1 MGSCECIDAGKMMN
15 EDETACID
23 IYSDKKLKL
32 NVAKVERKKI
42 RKRVRKVRRG
52 SRKGKKR

>member
-1 MGSCECIDAGKMMN
+1 MGSCECIDARKMMN
-15 EDETACID
+15 ENETACID
-23 IYSDKKLKL
+23 IYSDKKLK
-32 NVAKVERKKI
+32 VAKLERKKI